1 METLLFLCHSYDEFY
16 ITASQNLAGNS
27 KSHEIPNENVS
38 SAFYYFLG
46 NF

>member
-1 METLLFLCHSYDEFY
+1 MATLLFLCHSYDEFY
-16 ITASQNLAGNS
+16 VTASQIRREIQ